1 MKQIPQADPIP
12 GLDLGARPRGARH
25 QTHAAHFYSSDDR
38 LVAEIAQRLAATL
51 TAGGSAVAIATP
63 AHIEGLERQLTE
75 RGFDVPGHAR
85 QARWLALDAAG
96 TLAAFMVEGWPDPQR
111 FSAMI
116 GALVDRLEQAAKMTI
131 PEEPPVVAFG
141 EMVAILWEQGKT
153 GAAIRLEELWNE
165 LAQTRRFHLSCG
177 WPLRFFSRDMDG
189 VVIQR
194 ICSEH
199 THIVPGQGYE
209 TMSDDERRRSAVLWQ
224 LKAQALEEEIHQ
236 SRKVQQTLQ
245 AREAELRDFLEN
257 AVVGMHWLDPDGTI
271 LWANRTELS
280 MLGYEHDEYV
290 GRPFADF
297 VVDEGSAQEVFR
309 KLRSREPIRGCEL
322 RMRCGDG
329 SIRWIRL
336 DANPWLHNAEFLH
349 ARCFVLDITGMKCAD
364 QAQMKLAAIVES
376 SDDAIVS
383 KDLNGIVTS
392 WNAAAQ
398 RILGWR
404 ADEIIGKPV
413 TTLIPPHL
421 QSDEVE
427 ILRKIQ
433 AGERIEH
440 FETVRV
446 TKSGELIDASLTI
459 SPVHDPSGKIVGAA
473 KILRDITQ
481 QKRLEAALRTTE
493 RLASVGRLAA
503 TVAHEINNPLEAVAN
518 LIYLARLSPDIPEN
532 VRSCLVAADE
542 ELQRVS
548 HIARQTLG
556 FYRDTSSPV
565 AIRVSDAIEEVL
577 AIYERRYRHKKMT
590 VLRKVLP
597 ALTVHS
603 LLGEFKQILSNLL
616 SNAIDASRQGGTIRV
631 SAWEAC
637 HPLTRAPGIRLAVAD
652 EGVGIPAANLRR
664 IFTPFFT
671 TKKDIGTGLGLW
683 IAKDLLE
690 KKGGSIRCCSR
701 VAGASRRGPGTV
713 MLVFLP
719 TVADTVAFD
728 SAA

>member
-1 MKQIPQADPIP
+1 MKHTPQTDLAASIPPAPRRR
-12 GLDLGARPRGARH
+12 DLERQSH
-25 QTHAAHFYSSDDR
+25 SAHFYSNDDL

-51 TAGGSAVAIATP
+51 TLGGSALAIATP
-63 AHIEGLERQLTE
+63 AHLQALESQLTV
-75 RGFDVPGHAR
+75 RGFDIPRLTSQG
-85 QARWLALDAAG
+85 RWLALDAAG
-96 TLAAFMVEGWPDPQR
+96 TLAAFMMEGWPDAQR
-111 FSAMI
+111 FTATVSE
-116 GALVDRLEQAAKMTI
+116 LVNRLEQAATLTL
-131 PEEPPVVAFG
+131 PEEFPVAAFG
-141 EMVAILWEQGKT
+141 EMVAVLWEEGKT

-165 LAQTRRFHLSCG
+165 LARTHRFHLSCG

-209 TMSDDERRRSAVLWQ
+209 SMSDDERRRSAVLWQ
-224 LKAQALEEEIHQ
+224 LKAQALEEEVRQ
-236 SRKVQQTLQ
+236 SRKTQQTLY

-257 AVVGMHWLDPDGTI
+257 AVIGMHWLAPDGTV

-280 MLGYEHDEYV
+280 LLGYEHDEYV
-290 GRPFADF
+290 GHPFADF
-297 VVDEGSAQEVFR
+297 VADAGPADEI
-309 KLRSREPIRGCEL
+309 LRSLIGGATVRGCEL
-322 RMRCGDG
+322 RICCGDG

-336 DANPWLHNAEFLH
+336 DANPWFHNGHFLH
-349 ARCFVLDITGMKCAD
+349 TRCFVLDITGMKRAD
-364 QAQMKLAAIVES
+364 AAQMKLAAIVES

-392 WNAAAQ
+392 WNAAAE
-398 RILGWR
+398 RILGWK
-404 ADEIIGKPV
+404 AGEIIGKPI
-413 TTLIPPHL
+413 TTVIPPHL
-421 QSDEVE
+421 HGDEVE

-440 FETVRV
+440 YETVRQ
-446 TKSGELIDASLTI
+446 TKGGELLDVSLTI
-459 SPVHDPSGKIVGAA
+459 SPVRDLSGTIVGAA
-473 KILRDITQ
+473 KILRDVTQ

-518 LIYLARLSPDIPEN
+518 LIYLACLNPELPASA
-532 VRSCLVAADE
+532 RGCLVTADE

-565 AIRVSDAIEEVL
+565 RIRVSDAIEEVL
-577 AIYERRYRHKKMT
+577 AIYERRYRYKDMT
-590 VLRKVLP
+590 VLRRVSP
-597 ALTVHS
+597 ALTVRS
-603 LLGEFKQILSNLL
+603 LMGEFKQILSNLFA
-616 SNAIDASRQGGTIRV
+616 NAIDASLQGGTIRI

-637 HPLTRAPGIRLAVAD
+637 HPFSKVPGIRLAVAD
-652 EGVGIPAANLRR
+652 EGVGVPAANLRR

-671 TKKDIGTGLGLW
+671 TKKDVGTGLGLW

-690 KKGGSIRCCSR
+690 KKGGSIRCRSR
-701 VAGASRRGPGTV
+701 VSGLSRRRSGTV
-713 MLVFLP
+713 MMVFLP
-719 TVADTVAFD
+719 TVADP
-728 SAA
+728 AACQKAA